1 MPKVGA
7 NTGLGCLMLCLS
19 GLVAPD
25 LRADT
30 VTESAPC
37 DSQAVFAAHGL
48 EVLDASL
55 DASANVESLTEE
67 GLSGVSGL
75 WFSCCV

>member
-37 DSQAVFAAHGL
+37 DSQAVFA
-48 EVLDASL
+48 
-55 DASANVESLTEE
+55 TT
-67 GLSGVSGL
+67 
-75 WFSCCV
+75 CP